1 MFLSSYRKNNKKKK
15 SLLRIHSSLLCM
27 WSVLLHVLL
36 AVNTR
41 ERVIVAHR
49 WRTISFQESA
59 RSRGHVA
66 DAVPVL
72 VEPTSWVSPKT
83 CAQLRNWNIRSG
95 WFFRGLR
102 FFSLRYALDQAY
114 SQLYT
119 IYGLAMGRRGFF
131 SFLSD
136 RYVHFWQ
143 LLSTYY
149 LGFSVLYN
157 NLTSLFGYFV
167 FFPI

>member
-15 SLLRIHSSLLCM
+15 SLLRIHSSLSCT

-41 ERVIVAHR
+41 ERAVVAHR

-83 CAQLRNWNIRSG
+83 CAQSRNWNIRMILSRALFLFSSIRTRPSVFAAVYHLRACNG
-95 WFFRGLR
+95 ATWLFFLP
-102 FFSLRYALDQAY
+102 FWSVC
-114 SQLYT
+114 T
-119 IYGLAMGRRGFF
+119 
-131 SFLSD
+131 FL
-136 RYVHFWQ
+136 
-143 LLSTYY
+143 T
-149 LGFSVLYN
+149 
-157 NLTSLFGYFV
+157 TT
-167 FFPI
+167 